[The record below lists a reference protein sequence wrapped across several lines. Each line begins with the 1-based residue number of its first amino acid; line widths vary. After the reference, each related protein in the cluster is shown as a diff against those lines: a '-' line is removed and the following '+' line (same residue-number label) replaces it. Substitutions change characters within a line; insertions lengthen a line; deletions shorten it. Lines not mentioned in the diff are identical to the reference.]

1 MTEDVRQ
8 WLAQIKALQQQL
20 SQVQQQ
26 RDEADASAANWCRLY
41 ETEAQQR
48 RTDAHLARQ
57 TIEQLQAQ
65 IQQLQDGAT
74 PVGNQRVISPSESDI
89 ESEVEQLETGMQ
101 LKQKLVEVLLER
113 DLATKEVVRLQQAL
127 KVEQENHT
135 QTRKSLTS
143 ALGDAI
149 DRLNRER
156 EEGQK

>member
-89 ESEVEQLETGMQ
+89 ESEVEQLETGTQ

>member
-89 ESEVEQLETGMQ
+89 ESEVEQLETGTQ

-113 DLATKEVVRLQQAL
+113 DRATREVVRLQQAL

>member
-57 TIEQLQAQ
+57 TIEELQAQ
-65 IQQLQDGAT
+65 IQQLQDAAT

-89 ESEVEQLETGMQ
+89 ESEVEQLETGTQ

-127 KVEQENHT
+127 KIEQENHT